1 MALSDAQGVCSPS
14 KDIVK
19 SQSFPALICMNCIPA
34 SLETGFF
41 GMEMSGLTVS
51 GSSFLQETKADDS
64 AASSA
69 ATDIILLVKFK
80 LGAYLTI
87 I

>member
-1 MALSDAQGVCSPS
+1 
-14 KDIVK
+14 
-19 SQSFPALICMNCIPA
+19 
-34 SLETGFF
+34 
-41 GMEMSGLTVS
+41 MEMSGLTVS

-80 LGAYLTI
+80 LGAYFTI